1 MLLLEFVRRPDVKTT
16 GSCIYFNH
24 QEEDKLKL
32 LDTLVELVSK
42 MDQETNI
49 LGFCPSPDDG
59 SNTSSEI
66 S

>member
-1 MLLLEFVRRPDVKTT
+1 
-16 GSCIYFNH
+16 
-24 QEEDKLKL
+24 
-32 LDTLVELVSK
+32 

-66 S
+66 SWL